1 MCGIIA
7 VVRRPSDR
15 QPPELAGLLDT
26 VERVAAVIPS
36 ADPGGGGTPRQAGD
50 GWDATRSR
58 LDEAGKALDGVDR
71 ELHGAAGLACLLA
84 DPDGRARLDRLAA
97 ELERRVERLEAAI
110 DLEAA
115 DVAGLLAERVRDPL
129 YTSGAVRAPGGQLG
143 FVYKAASEVGE
154 LGDNTRRLRA
164 AIAGD
169 ELLRRALERP
179 EARALVLGHT
189 RWATVGLINQANA
202 HPLNQEQEHEEDGD
216 PIERPYAVAVLNGDV
231 DNYLELVASHGLR
244 IPGEITTDAKVIP
257 VLLARRLESG
267 LDPAEAFRRTVSE
280 LDGSVAIAAHT
291 VAAPGQLL
299 LALRGSG
306 QSLNVGLTEDA
317 FLVASEP
324 YGLVAETDTYI
335 RMDGEATAVEADGT
349 AGVKGQIVVL

>member
-97 ELERRVERLEAAI
+97 GLERRVERLEAAI
-110 DLEAA
+110 EAYGSIQIALAALDRLEVRGRDSAGLDVLVSGHGLDLEAP

-179 EARALVLGHT
+179 EARALVLAHT
-189 RWATVGLINQANA
+189 RWASVGLINQAN
-202 HPLNQEQEHEEDGD
+202 
-216 PIERPYAVAVLNGDV
+216 
-231 DNYLELVASHGLR
+231 
-244 IPGEITTDAKVIP
+244 
-257 VLLARRLESG
+257 
-267 LDPAEAFRRTVSE
+267 
-280 LDGSVAIAAHT
+280 
-291 VAAPGQLL
+291 
-299 LALRGSG
+299 
-306 QSLNVGLTEDA
+306 
-317 FLVASEP
+317 
-324 YGLVAETDTYI
+324 
-335 RMDGEATAVEADGT
+335 
-349 AGVKGQIVVL
+349 

>member
-84 DPDGRARLDRLAA
+84 DPDGRARLDQIALAA
-97 ELERRVERLEAAI
+97 LDRLEVRGRDSAGLDVLVSGHGL
-110 DLEAA
+110 DLEAP
-115 DVAGLLAERVRDPL
+115 DVAGLPAERVRDPL

-179 EARALVLGHT
+179 EARALVLAHT
-189 RWATVGLINQANA
+189 RWASVGLINQANA
-202 HPLNQEQEHEEDGD
+202 HPLDQEEDGD
-216 PIERPYAVAVLNGDV
+216 PTQRPYAVGVLNGDV

-299 LALRGSG
+299 LALRG
-306 QSLNVGLTEDA
+306 
-317 FLVASEP
+317 
-324 YGLVAETDTYI
+324 
-335 RMDGEATAVEADGT
+335 
-349 AGVKGQIVVL
+349 

>member
-110 DLEAA
+110 DAEAAAMPADALEAVNA
-115 DVAGLLAERVRDPL
+115 ALVGAKDGLWAIRRDRIASAAAVAALAGRHPGRAAMEASGSIQIALAVLVSGHGLDLEAQDVAGLLAERVRDPL
-129 YTSGAVRAPGGQLG
+129 YTSGAVRAPGCQLG

-179 EARALVLGHT
+179 EARALVLAHT
-189 RWATVGLINQANA
+189 GWASVGLI
-202 HPLNQEQEHEEDGD
+202 
-216 PIERPYAVAVLNGDV
+216 
-231 DNYLELVASHGLR
+231 
-244 IPGEITTDAKVIP
+244 
-257 VLLARRLESG
+257 
-267 LDPAEAFRRTVSE
+267 
-280 LDGSVAIAAHT
+280 
-291 VAAPGQLL
+291 
-299 LALRGSG
+299 
-306 QSLNVGLTEDA
+306 
-317 FLVASEP
+317 
-324 YGLVAETDTYI
+324 
-335 RMDGEATAVEADGT
+335 
-349 AGVKGQIVVL
+349 

>member
-110 DLEAA
+110 DAEAAAMPADALEAVNA
-115 DVAGLLAERVRDPL
+115 ALVGAKDGLWAIRRDRIASAAAVAALAGRRWRPTAPSRSPWPRWTGSRSAAATPPGSTCWSAGTASTWRRRTSLACSPSACATRSTPPVRC
-129 YTSGAVRAPGGQLG
+129 APP
-143 FVYKAASEVGE
+143 AASSASS
-154 LGDNTRRLRA
+154 TR
-164 AIAGD
+164 
-169 ELLRRALERP
+169 P
-179 EARALVLGHT
+179 PARSAS
-189 RWATVGLINQANA
+189 WATTPAGC
-202 HPLNQEQEHEEDGD
+202 
-216 PIERPYAVAVLNGDV
+216 
-231 DNYLELVASHGLR
+231 
-244 IPGEITTDAKVIP
+244 
-257 VLLARRLESG
+257 ARRS
-267 LDPAEAFRRTVSE
+267 PATSCCAGRWSVRRPARWCSRTPA
-280 LDGSVAIAAHT
+280 G
-291 VAAPGQLL
+291 P
-299 LALRGSG
+299 
-306 QSLNVGLTEDA
+306 
-317 FLVASEP
+317 AS
-324 YGLVAETDTYI
+324 A
-335 RMDGEATAVEADGT
+335 
-349 AGVKGQIVVL
+349 

>member
-110 DLEAA
+110 DAEAAAMPADALEAVNA
-115 DVAGLLAERVRDPL
+115 ALVGAKDGLWAIRRDRIASAAAVAALDRLEVRGRDSAGLDVLVSGHGLDLEAPDVAGLLAERVRDPL

-154 LGDNTRRLRA
+154 LGDNT
-164 AIAGD
+164 
-169 ELLRRALERP
+169 
-179 EARALVLGHT
+179 
-189 RWATVGLINQANA
+189 
-202 HPLNQEQEHEEDGD
+202 
-216 PIERPYAVAVLNGDV
+216 
-231 DNYLELVASHGLR
+231 
-244 IPGEITTDAKVIP
+244 
-257 VLLARRLESG
+257 
-267 LDPAEAFRRTVSE
+267 
-280 LDGSVAIAAHT
+280 
-291 VAAPGQLL
+291 
-299 LALRGSG
+299 
-306 QSLNVGLTEDA
+306 
-317 FLVASEP
+317 
-324 YGLVAETDTYI
+324 
-335 RMDGEATAVEADGT
+335 
-349 AGVKGQIVVL
+349 

>member
-97 ELERRVERLEAAI
+97 ELERRVERLEAVNAALVGAKDGLWAI
-110 DLEAA
+110 RRDRIASAAAVAALAGRHPGRAAMEAYGSIQIALAALDRLEVRGRDSAGLDVLVSGHGLDLEAP

-179 EARALVLGHT
+179 EARALVLAHT
-189 RWATVGLINQANA
+189 RWASVGLINQA
-202 HPLNQEQEHEEDGD
+202 
-216 PIERPYAVAVLNGDV
+216 
-231 DNYLELVASHGLR
+231 
-244 IPGEITTDAKVIP
+244 
-257 VLLARRLESG
+257 
-267 LDPAEAFRRTVSE
+267 
-280 LDGSVAIAAHT
+280 
-291 VAAPGQLL
+291 
-299 LALRGSG
+299 
-306 QSLNVGLTEDA
+306 
-317 FLVASEP
+317 
-324 YGLVAETDTYI
+324 
-335 RMDGEATAVEADGT
+335 
-349 AGVKGQIVVL
+349 